1 MIQKSDKAGA
11 PFIIIGAGQAAAQ
24 AVASLRS
31 EGFGGEIHLFGD
43 EPHLPYQRPPLSKTY
58 LAGEIGTEKLELRP
72 RAFYDDHH
80 VALHL
85 STRIAAIDPA
95 AHMVETSEGQSFP
108 YARLLIATGTRPRPL
123 NMPGDG
129 MAGIHFI
136 RAISDVEHFRAAFK
150 PGARLVVIGG
160 GYIGLE
166 VAAKARA
173 KGLDVTV
180 LESQSR
186 ILARALA
193 PQTAAYLAELHQENG
208 VRILTDVA
216 VAALEGSDHIE
227 AVRLSDGTRLPAD
240 ILLIAIG
247 AMPNAELAVAAG
259 IATSNGITVDTQ
271 TRTSA
276 PDIFAAGDVAC
287 FPSRL
292 FGRPLRIESVPN
304 AIDMAKAAA
313 TAMLGMPV
321 TYDPVPWFWSDQYAI
336 KLQIAGLS
344 QGYDRVECEGSYA
357 EGRLAVRYFAGDRLL
372 AVDTINDART
382 HMLARRALADIAR
395 A

>member
-1 MIQKSDKAGA
+1 MIQKSGMGGA
-11 PFIIIGAGQAAAQ
+11 PFVIIGAGQAAAQ

-72 RAFYDDHH
+72 RAFYDDHK

-85 STRIAAIDPA
+85 STRITAIDPA
-95 AHMVETSEGQSFP
+95 GHTVETGDGQRLP

-129 MAGIHFI
+129 LAGVHVI
-136 RAISDVEHFRAAFK
+136 RAIGDVEHFRAAFK

-208 VRILTDVA
+208 VNILTDVA
-216 VAALEGSDHIE
+216 VAALEGTEHIE
-227 AVRLSDGTRLPAD
+227 AVRLGDGTRLPAD

-247 AMPNAELAVAAG
+247 AVPNAELAVAAG
-259 IATSNGITVDTQ
+259 LATGNGIIVDTE

-292 FGRPLRIESVPN
+292 FGRSLRVESVPN

-321 TYDPVPWFWSDQYAI
+321 SYDPVPWFWSDQYAI

-357 EGRLAVRYFAGDRLL
+357 EGRLVVRYFVGDRLL
-372 AVDTINDART
+372 AVDTINDARN
-382 HMLARRALADIAR
+382 HMLARRALTEAAR